1 MPSPQSG
8 KSSALLSQPPAQS
21 SPGTFRKLL
30 GYWDFSAV
38 LLLIV
43 ASLPVTWL
51 SPSTIVSVPYA
62 GMFDDH
68 WVLDSMFKASRG
80 IWFGRDVAFPYGPL
94 FQWLF
99 SAPSRWAGLSF
110 SAIHSSYLTLL
121 LWCTFLFGYFT
132 LRLLLPEQPNW
143 KRFLLLVLLCVFWAP
158 WDGRTAFAIF
168 LFALFLRGW
177 YSVRQGNVRPV
188 LLGCSAALLC
198 AIAFLY
204 SADTG
209 VYGIAAFLLSLA
221 GVAWEGRREPKVF
234 PHYLT
239 ALLAFA
245 GSFIVLVFAVNALMG
260 SALDFRFWRSSLA
273 LVSIHRW
280 NEPSTMSPS
289 EAMRLLGA
297 LAAGTIVFLLRR
309 FVPDK
314 HAGSFAAR
322 SGFLIGAFLFA
333 LAMMQSGLVRS
344 DSMHVVFAVF
354 PMAFF
359 TGAVLFSFHS
369 QLVSAAAA
377 VVAIGCCVLGAG
389 PERAFTSSSLR
400 YKVTQ
405 LRHPS
410 TECPTGFED
419 FRQICYPLQFVSMLN
434 VADNYLDQHSRAN
447 DSILIFPY
455 QYMFGITSDRNVA
468 GGVLQSFLANG
479 SYLSQLD
486 IAGMAKAAAPAGLY
500 FPDGELSLRIDDVS
514 NFTRTPDI
522 WFWIFNHHEA
532 APALF
537 PGVVSL
543 QRQDSRATRIST
555 QSTPLGLAAQT
566 YPVEQRSAVLNLGA
580 PSWPADADFLRLR
593 MTVHYGVLWKL
604 RKPERLQLEISRA
617 DGSRDLRTFV
627 IEPNL
632 SSEVWFYPWDE
643 RELGRYFDSDESRWR
658 TAPRSPITQLRILTS
673 PFDVISQQPDAISI
687 EAADTV
693 SLKMAP

>member
-1 MPSPQSG
+1 M
-8 KSSALLSQPPAQS
+8 LLN
-21 SPGTFRKLL
+21 
-30 GYWDFSAV
+30 YWDFLAV
-38 LLLIV
+38 LLLILV
-43 ASLPVTWL
+43 SLPVTWL
-51 SPSTIVSVPYA
+51 SPRSIVSVPYA

-110 SAIHSSYLTLL
+110 SAIHTSYLTLL

-168 LFALFLRGW
+168 LFALFLRSW
-177 YSVRQGNVRPV
+177 YGVRQGIVRPV
-188 LLGCSAALLC
+188 VMGCSAALLC
-198 AIAFLY
+198 TIAFLY

-209 VYGIAAFLLSLA
+209 VYGIAALLLSLA
-221 GVAWEGRREPKVF
+221 GVAWEGQRERKVF
-234 PHYLT
+234 PRYLT

-245 GSFIVLVFAVNALMG
+245 GSFVVLVFAVNVLMG
-260 SALDFRFWRSSLA
+260 SVLDFRFWRSSLA

-280 NEPSTMSPS
+280 NEPSAMSQP
-289 EAMRLLGA
+289 EATRLLGA
-297 LAAGTIVFLLRR
+297 LAAGTIVFLLRH

-314 HAGSFAAR
+314 HASSLAAR
-322 SGFLIGAFLFA
+322 SGFLIGAFVFA

-354 PMAFF
+354 PMVFF
-359 TGAVLFSFHS
+359 TGVVLFSFGS
-369 QLVSAAAA
+369 RLASAIAA
-377 VVAIGCCVLGAG
+377 VVAVGGCAVGAQ
-389 PERAFTSSSLR
+389 PERAFTPSSLR
-400 YKVTQ
+400 YKVAQ

-410 TECPTGFED
+410 RECPAGFED
-419 FRQICYPLQFVSMLN
+419 FRQICYPAHFVNMLN
-434 VADNYLDQHSRAN
+434 VADNYLDQHTPPN

-522 WFWIFNHHEA
+522 WFWIFNHYEA
-532 APALF
+532 GPALF

-543 QRQDSRATRIST
+543 QRQDSRTTHIST
-555 QSTPLGLAAQT
+555 QSTPIGLLPQT
-566 YPVEQRSAVLNLGA
+566 HPIEQRSAVVNLGA

-593 MTVHYGVLWKL
+593 MTVHYGILWKL
-604 RKPERLQLEISRA
+604 LKPERLQLEITRA

-643 RELGRYFDSDESRWR
+643 RELARYFDSDESRWR
-658 TAPRSPITQLRILTS
+658 TALRSPITQLRLLTS
-673 PFDVISQQPDAISI
+673 PFDSISQQPDAVSI
-687 EAADTV
+687 KAADAI
-693 SLKMAP
+693 SLRTAH